1 MVAKVFSRG
10 RPALLMVAATGAMFL
25 MQLSACSQP
34 GSPPT
39 SGSNGQPKTSTGLH
53 IRLSADMFQYT
64 SADQFCQTLLTAEVM
79 VGSHGLARWNT
90 PNGVLPATI
99 KTSTAAVQ
107 GNYRIYTPVTFAR
120 LVPLVDHRHV
130 VTKEYLTLG
139 GQVGQDSYSVDEVS
153 TLPGT
158 GGHYLVVLYPSTP
171 QTGGNTE
178 VSLVVGNAYPVDAQG
193 MVVLQ
198 VAGNPNEPGVGPV
211 QPAITIALTSLEH
224 QLAVC
229 KP

>member
-1 MVAKVFSRG
+1 MFANVFSRG
-10 RPALLMVAATGAMFL
+10 RTVLLVIAATGAMFL
-25 MQLSACSQP
+25 MVLSACSQP

-39 SGSNGQPKTSTGLH
+39 SGSNGQPKATTGLH
-53 IRLSADMFQYT
+53 IRLSADKFQFT
-64 SADQFCQTLLTAEVM
+64 SADQFCQALLTAEIV
-79 VGSHGLARWNT
+79 VGSHGTARWNT
-90 PNGVLPATI
+90 ANGVLPATI
-99 KTSTAAVQ
+99 KTATAAVQ

-120 LVPLVDHRHV
+120 LVPLVDHRRV
-130 VTKEYLTLG
+130 VTKEFLTLG
-139 GQVGQDSYSVDEVS
+139 GQVGQDSYFIDDVS

-158 GGHYLVVLYPSTP
+158 SGHYLVVLYPSMP

-198 VAGNPNEPGVGPV
+198 VAGNPNEPGVGPT
-211 QPAITIALTSLEH
+211 QPAIAIALTSLEQ
-224 QLAVC
+224 QLAAC